1 MTRYS
6 LKILKG
12 IRITKLFRIDAPVT
26 RFYQWLKS
34 FADPLEDHMSL
45 RISDGT
51 PTTIPLSESCGALDW
66 LLQLY
71 VGARERFSRRPWG
84 CFCVLDNFL
93 LAIKVALGVSTDEIV
108 FEPWRPTLQHCVRY

>member
-45 RISDGT
+45 RISDGVVK
-51 PTTIPLSESCGALDW
+51 
-66 LLQLY
+66 LLRL
-71 VGARERFSRRPWG
+71 
-84 CFCVLDNFL
+84 FL
-93 LAIKVALGVSTDEIV
+93 LARVVAHWIGCFNYMLVRVNDFPEDRGVV
-108 FEPWRPTLQHCVRY
+108 FASWTTSSSL